1 MGESKK
7 PTDKAKSLKKANN
20 NEREARK
27 QILEELFYDFNK
39 SESQVYKVN
48 FIRGIFF
55 GFGTILGGTVLIAII
70 IAVLGQFAHWL
81 PTISVPVNIITNSL
95 QK

>member
-7 PTDKAKSLKKANN
+7 PTAKAKSLKKASDK
-20 NEREARK
+20 ECEARK
-27 QILEELFYDFNK
+27 QILEDLFYDFNK
-39 SESQVYKVN
+39 RQSQIYKIN

-70 IAVLGQFAHWL
+70 IAVLGQFAHWF